1 MTMQVSLSATGG
13 LERRLEVSVPAAR
26 ISSEV
31 QQRLK
36 NIARTARL
44 NGFRPGKAPFAVIQ
58 KQFGEQ
64 VHTEVVSDLMRET
77 YSQAIAQEKL
87 KPAAGP
93 RIEPIDFAPG
103 SDLKYAAVFEV
114 LPEFKLADL
123 SRVSIERPTA
133 TVTPQ
138 DVDAMLDNM
147 RKQRPVF
154 TAVQREARL
163 TDRVIVDFDGEI
175 DGATFEGGQGRD
187 VGVLVGGGRVMQE
200 FEQAVTGA
208 SAGDTR
214 SFDAKFPDD
223 HANKSLAGKHAS
235 FKLTVKTVEEQS
247 LPPLDDKF
255 ATEFGITEG
264 GVDALRAEVQKS
276 MERELA
282 DAIKNKLR
290 VQVLEGL
297 YQANKIELPKS
308 MVDEQVHELQLDM
321 LRRMGVR
328 DMKDVKDLPPRDPF
342 EEPARRRVALGLI
355 LGEILRGENI
365 KLDRERVTARLNEMV
380 SAYPNADEMR
390 RAYLQNAD
398 AMRQIEA
405 GALEDQAIDW
415 VIERAKVTD
424 QASSFRELTGFGQNA
439 EAAA

>member
-1 MTMQVSLSATGG
+1 MQVSLSATGG

-26 ISSEV
+26 ITGEV

-58 KQFGEQ
+58 KQFGDQ
-64 VHTEVVSDLMRET
+64 VRTEVVSDLMRET

-93 RIEPIDFAPG
+93 RIEPIDLSPDG
-103 SDLKYAAVFEV
+103 DLKYAALFEV

-123 SRVSIERPTA
+123 SAVAIEKPAA
-133 TVTPQ
+133 TVTED
-138 DVDAMLDNM
+138 DVDAMLENM
-147 RKQRPVF
+147 RKQRPIYGEV
-154 TAVQREARL
+154 AREARL
-163 TDRVIVDFDGEI
+163 TDRVIVDFDGTI
-175 DGATFEGGQGRD
+175 DGAAFDGGQGRD
-187 VGVLVGGGRVMQE
+187 VGVLVGGGRVMAE

-208 SAGDTR
+208 RAGDTR

-223 HANKSLAGKHAS
+223 HANKSLAGKLAS
-235 FKLTVKTVEEQS
+235 FTLTVKKVEEQS
-247 LPPLDDKF
+247 LPALDEKF
-255 ATEFGITEG
+255 AVEFGIQEG
-264 GVDALRAEVQKS
+264 GVTALRQEVRSS

-282 DAIKNKLR
+282 DAIKNKVR

-308 MVDEQVHELQLDM
+308 MVDEQVQELQIDM

-328 DMKDVKDLPPRDPF
+328 DMKDVKEVPPREPF

-355 LGEILRGENI
+355 LGEILRGESI
-365 KLDRERVTARLNEMV
+365 KLDRERVQARLTEMV
-380 SAYPNADEMR
+380 SAYPNAEEMR

-405 GALEDQAIDW
+405 GVLEDQAIDW
-415 VIERAKVTD
+415 VLGRAKVTD
-424 QASSFRELTGFGQNA
+424 KASTFRELTGFGQNA
-439 EAAA
+439 PAA

>member
-1 MTMQVSLSATGG
+1 MQVSLSATGG

-26 ISSEV
+26 ITGEV

-58 KQFGEQ
+58 KQFGDQ
-64 VHTEVVSDLMRET
+64 VRTEVVSDLMRET

-93 RIEPIDFAPG
+93 RIEPIDISPDG
-103 SDLKYAAVFEV
+103 DLKYAAVFEV

-123 SRVSIERPTA
+123 GAVTIDKPAA
-133 TVTPQ
+133 TVTED
-138 DVDAMLDNM
+138 DVDAMLENM
-147 RKQRPVF
+147 RKQRPNYGEV
-154 TAVQREARL
+154 AREARL
-163 TDRVIVDFDGEI
+163 TDRVIVDFDGTI
-175 DGATFEGGQGRD
+175 DGAPFDGGQGRD
-187 VGVLVGGGRVMQE
+187 VGVLVGGGRVMEE
-200 FEQAVTGA
+200 FEKAVTGA
-208 SAGDTR
+208 RAGETR

-223 HANKSLAGKHAS
+223 HANKSLAGKLAS
-235 FKLTVKTVEEQS
+235 FTLTVKKVEEQS
-247 LPPLDDKF
+247 LPALDEKF
-255 ATEFGITEG
+255 ALEFGVNEG
-264 GVDALRAEVQKS
+264 GVAALRQEVRTS

-282 DAIKNKLR
+282 DAIKNKVR

-308 MVDEQVHELQLDM
+308 MVDEQVQELQIDM

-328 DMKDVKDLPPRDPF
+328 DMKDVKEVPPREPF

-365 KLDRERVTARLNEMV
+365 KLDRERVQARLTEMV
-380 SAYPNADEMR
+380 AAYPNAEEMR

-405 GALEDQAIDW
+405 GVLEDQAIDW
-415 VIERAKVTD
+415 VLSRAKVTD
-424 QASSFRELTGFGQNA
+424 KPSNFRELTGFGQNA
-439 EAAA
+439 PAA